1 MGVTEITF
9 EVQVLELSLELLGSF
24 ASHFTPIEFT
34 LKSLCD
40 SSLAQDR
47 KKNEQ
52 KTIYGLE
59 LGLLYIIF
67 LFSPPFVCV
76 IISSDNW

>member
-1 MGVTEITF
+1 M
-9 EVQVLELSLELLGSF
+9 LESV
-24 ASHFTPIEFT
+24 ASHLTPIEFT

-40 SSLAQDR
+40 SSLAQER
-47 KKNEQ
+47 KKNKQ

-67 LFSPPFVCV
+67 LFSSSFVCL
-76 IISSDNW
+76 IISSDKRHLI